1 MIKAYR
7 KRFVLLNL
15 GITGLILLL
24 TFVLIGIETYH
35 NNYKELKSV
44 MELVLKPWNSSE
56 NGSDELIFKDH
67 GFFRNQTEES
77 DSSNNTPDGDS
88 ADAKD
93 FSGNKRADKNEEPVQ
108 RFKDDNITTI
118 FYNEKSDNY
127 TIISEDIAY
136 EGDTGEIVRKIV
148 GQAEDFGI
156 LSDMNVYYF
165 KEKHGDNYKIAVTDV
180 SYINNR
186 LLTTYILLAAAF
198 IILLGILFLISV
210 RLSKIA
216 AKPMEDAIEM
226 ERQFVADISHDLKT
240 PITVIL
246 ANTSILKEDPE
257 STVAEQMQWI
267 ESSDSAGKEMMNMVN
282 EMLTLSSLDKE
293 DKKLILTE
301 TDLSG
306 IAEKCVMQLE
316 SVAYERE
323 IRLEEEIEENV
334 RISATE
340 DYVKRIC
347 TSLIENAIKYEADK
361 GCVTVRVTASKKR
374 SVLTVHNSSSY
385 IEPEDLPHI
394 FDRFYRGDKTRNI
407 RKGHGLGL
415 PIIKGMAE
423 QLSAGITAESS
434 RENGTSFHVSFENY
448 K

>member
-7 KRFVLLNL
+7 KRFVILNL

-24 TFVLIGIETYH
+24 AFVIIGIETYH
-35 NNYKELKSV
+35 NNYKELKGV

-56 NGSDELIFKDH
+56 NNNDEAVFRDH
-67 GFFRNQTEES
+67 GFFRNQTAEN
-77 DSSNNTPDGDS
+77 DSSAQDGDTPDQ
-88 ADAKD
+88 
-93 FSGNKRADKNEEPVQ
+93 NEINGEKPERKIDEQKQ
-108 RFKDDNITTI
+108 RFMDDNITTI
-118 FYNEKSDNY
+118 FYNEKTDNY
-127 TIISEDIAY
+127 TIMSEDIAY
-136 EGDTGEIVRKIV
+136 EGDTQEIVKKIV
-148 GQAEDFGI
+148 GQTEDFGI
-156 LSDMNVYYF
+156 LTDMNVYYY
-165 KEKHGDNYKIAVTDV
+165 KEKHGENYKIAVTDV

-186 LLTTYILLAAAF
+186 LLNTYVLLVAAF
-198 IILLGILFLISV
+198 IILLGILFIISV

-246 ANTSILKEDPE
+246 ANTSILREDPE
-257 STVAEQMQWI
+257 ATVAEQMQWI
-267 ESSDSAGKEMMNMVN
+267 ESSDLAGKEMMNMVN
-282 EMLTLSSLDKE
+282 EMLTLSSLDRNE
-293 DKKLILTE
+293 KKLLLTE

-306 IAEKCVMQLE
+306 IARKCVMQLE
-316 SVAYERE
+316 SMAYERE

-334 RISATE
+334 RISAVE
-340 DYVKRIC
+340 DHVKRIC
-347 TSLIENAIKYEADK
+347 TSLIENAIKYEEDK
-361 GCVTVRVTASKKR
+361 GCVTVRVTASRKR
-374 SVLTVHNSSSY
+374 SILTVHNSSSY

-394 FDRFYRGDKTRNI
+394 FDRFYRGDKTRND

-415 PIIKGMAE
+415 PIIKGLADQTGAE
-423 QLSAGITAESS
+423 IKAESS